1 MRVSIRCSINLMRSV
16 GGLSEYN
23 RLSVSAGGLVTI
35 EMLKG
40 LTLAERQEQQW
51 ELYIRLKFWTT

>member
-1 MRVSIRCSINLMRSV
+1 MRSV